1 MKKDSNVIKDTIIS
15 SLVGLPFTV
24 LGGVLVAM
32 IVSKSDITIPT
43 TNAIE
48 KQSYIRETFTSPQ
61 GKKEFELVK
70 SYTELDEENGRVITY
85 YVYDIPIENY
95 IE

>member
-1 MKKDSNVIKDTIIS
+1 MKKDSNVIKDAIIS
-15 SLVGLPFTV
+15 SLIGLPFTV

-43 TNAIE
+43 TE

-61 GKKEFELVK
+61 GNGEFKLVK
-70 SYTELDEENGRVITY
+70 TYTGLDGENGRVITY
-85 YVYDIPIENY
+85 YVYDIPIESD